1 MALYAISYDDQEVLR
16 EFSEKQSIPYPLLS
30 DVDSEV
36 IRAYGILN
44 DQVKPGDL
52 ILYGIP
58 YPGTFI
64 TDGDGVVVSKSFH
77 GSYKIRDSP
86 EALLDAALGRA
97 QLDHVDAAPAQGDEA
112 VRVQV
117 ALRGG
122 RGTLRQ
128 GIVRHAIA
136 RFELTDGFHLYGDP
150 VPEGMIATRVEVSG
164 PPGLV
169 VHDPVLPPTEPL
181 RLASMGVELQ
191 VWSGSFDIEVPFHAV
206 GELASECRPLDRDS
220 VPLEV
225 SIRYQACDDE
235 TCLLP
240 KTETFRFDV
249 PLDVVDIPKLAMHTG
264 HGQREGNFDAQPHLQ
279 RLLKRKFK
287 ESPLGFLRHAA
298 LAVRLNIAARLRARR
313 GESKP

>member
-1 MALYAISYDDQEVLR
+1 M
-16 EFSEKQSIPYPLLS
+16 
-30 DVDSEV
+30 

-58 YPGTFI
+58 YPGTYV
-64 TDGDGVVVSKSFH
+64 TDPEGVVITKSFH

-97 QLDHVDAAPAQGDEA
+97 QLDEA
-112 VRVQV
+112 VSSDPPRGDDEVKVQV

-122 RGTLRQ
+122 RGTIRQ
-128 GIVRHAIA
+128 GIVRHVIA
-136 RFELTDGFHLYGDP
+136 RFELANGFHLYGEP
-150 VPEGMIATRVEVSG
+150 VPEGMIPTRVEVSG

-169 VHDPVLPPTEPL
+169 VHDPVLPPTEAL
-181 RLASMGVELQ
+181 RLESMDVELQ
-191 VWSGSFDIEVPFHAV
+191 VWSGSFDIEVPFHPV
-206 GELASECRPLDRDS
+206 GELQSECRPLDEDS
-220 VPLEV
+220 VPIDV
-225 SIRYQACDDE
+225 TIRYQACDDD

-249 PLDVVDIPKLAMHTG
+249 PLDVIDIPKLGMHMG
-264 HGQREGNFDAQPHLQ
+264 HGQREANFDGQPHLQ

-287 ESPLGFLRHAA
+287 ESPLGFLRHFLLAIRLNVAAA
-298 LAVRLNIAARLRARR
+298 LRR
-313 GESKP
+313 HRSSSGRSRR

>member
-1 MALYAISYDDQEVLR
+1 M
-16 EFSEKQSIPYPLLS
+16 S

-58 YPGTFI
+58 YPGTYV
-64 TDGDGVVVSKSFH
+64 TDAEGVVVAKSFH

-86 EALLDAALGRA
+86 EALLDAALGGV
-97 QLDHVDAAPAQGDEA
+97 QLDGAAVLPSRGDEE

-122 RGTLRQ
+122 KGTLRQ
-128 GIVRHAIA
+128 GIVRHAIV
-136 RFELTDGFHLYGDP
+136 RFELSDGFHLYGDP

-169 VHDPVLPPTEPL
+169 VHEPVLPPTEPL
-181 RLASMGVELQ
+181 RLASVGVELR

-206 GELASECRPLDRDS
+206 GELVSECRPLDQDS
-220 VPLEV
+220 VPIEV
-225 SIRYQACDDE
+225 TVRYQACDDE

-240 KTETFRFDV
+240 KTETFCFDV
-249 PLDVVDIPKLAMHTG
+249 PLDVVDIPKLGMHMG

-287 ESPLGFLRHAA
+287 ESPVGFVRHAV
-298 LAVRLNIAARLRARR
+298 LATRLNLAAKLRAWRN
-313 GESKP
+313 GSPN